1 MILLDPQLK
10 FDEATHRYYLGNVTL
25 PSVTTVLAA
34 AGLLDYGFLGD
45 RREQYLE
52 RGRAVHLAT
61 QQYDDHIPT
70 EESNNAEILG
80 YLEAWRAF
88 RRDYGF
94 VPHLI
99 EHRVFNRQYA
109 YAGTLDRVGSIRGGA
124 EIIVD
129 IKSGVAPAAVRYQLA
144 AYAGCLP
151 HPRSRRRQ
159 CVELHQDGAYKVIP
173 FETSDYQRDLNEF
186 LEALNAYKARKEEA

>member
-1 MILLDPQLK
+1 MIQLDPQLT
-10 FDEATHRYYLGNVTL
+10 FDEPTHRYHLGNVTL

-34 AGLLDYGFLGD
+34 AGLLDYSFLGD
-45 RREQYLE
+45 RREIYLE
-52 RGRAVHLAT
+52 RGRAVHAAT
-61 QQYDDHIPT
+61 QRDDDHDLA
-70 EESNNAEILG
+70 EESLHADILG
-80 YLEAWRAF
+80 YVEAWRAF

-129 IKSGVAPAAVRYQLA
+129 IKSGTAPSAVRYQLA
-144 AYAGCLP
+144 AYAGCLE
-151 HPRSRRRQ
+151 HPRTRLRR

-173 FETSDYQRDLNEF
+173 FETSDYQRDF
-186 LEALNAYKARKEEA
+186 DTFFRALETFRAGEEK